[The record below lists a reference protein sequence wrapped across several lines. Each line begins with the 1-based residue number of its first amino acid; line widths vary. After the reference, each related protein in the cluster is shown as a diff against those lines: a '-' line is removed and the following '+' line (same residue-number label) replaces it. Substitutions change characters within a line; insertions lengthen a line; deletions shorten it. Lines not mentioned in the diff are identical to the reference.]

1 MNLYLCRLVQ
11 SNYVI
16 SAFQQGHQAFPLV
29 KVKPTDGNASTL
41 STKEKEW
48 CDSTALWERSNWA
61 TIQWKMHIQ
70 WKTLPPN
77 WATAKDETSGRCFL
91 AVAVVDIP
99 CLAACMLS
107 LILIESSLML
117 TWGDTEVFSQMHHT
131 FFDKSAFTIE
141 QVRLAQDEWQ
151 FDTFDDVDI
160 FCQAIPIFLPAH
172 LIMEDRYSM
181 SLITWSSIS
190 CGIICFASSYLF
202 CILYILFCKGLVM
215 MGSDKIR
222 TASCTYIHD
231 KIHTASHTYIHV
243 LSLCHLYPL
252 PVTWRVTNVNFQK
265 ILFLCTP
272 LTTLHLREMN

>member
-1 MNLYLCRLVQ
+1 
-11 SNYVI
+11 
-16 SAFQQGHQAFPLV
+16 
-29 KVKPTDGNASTL
+29 
-41 STKEKEW
+41 
-48 CDSTALWERSNWA
+48 
-61 TIQWKMHIQ
+61 
-70 WKTLPPN
+70 
-77 WATAKDETSGRCFL
+77 
-91 AVAVVDIP
+91 
-99 CLAACMLS
+99 MLS

-131 FFDKSAFTIE
+131 FFDKKAFTIE

-202 CILYILFCKGLVM
+202 CILYILFCKGLEM